1 MKVTNLEKER
11 LGLDSQIMTNEYDTE
26 FKENFEKD
34 LNDICEECK
43 KEDESVHQNLILIG
57 FKICKYCKNSKVI
70 FPV

>member
-1 MKVTNLEKER
+1 MIDDADKKNIIEKE
-11 LGLDSQIMTNEYDTE
+11 LDY
-26 FKENFEKD
+26 
-34 LNDICEECK
+34 ICEECK